1 MCHVKLIADQM
12 KKKNICE
19 ANLEV
24 PYAILLILLTMA
36 VGLGFI

>member
-12 KKKNICE
+12 KKKICE